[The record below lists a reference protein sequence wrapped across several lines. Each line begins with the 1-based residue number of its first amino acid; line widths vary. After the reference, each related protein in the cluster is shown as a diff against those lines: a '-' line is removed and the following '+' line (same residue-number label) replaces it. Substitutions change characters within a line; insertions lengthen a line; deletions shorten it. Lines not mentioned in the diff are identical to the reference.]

1 VGALVGVIVMD
12 ETSTITDQLNAEH
25 VATLLKQCGFEVND
39 QEPDAGGWIPK
50 IEGPA
55 CLGAAE
61 GADFRVNVE
70 TGEVLSDAQ
79 HGYRGSLLHVIER
92 VHGLSPTEAE
102 GFVMEV
108 VRRHEVE
115 DETESTDDRDAPQR
129 TSSMRY
135 VLETSDEG
143 GENRDR

>member
-1 VGALVGVIVMD
+1 MD
-12 ETSTITDQLNAEH
+12 ETSTITDQLNAAH

-39 QEPDAGGWIPK
+39 QEPDAGGWITK

-55 CLGAAE
+55 CLGAAD

-79 HGYRGSLLHVIER
+79 HGYCGNLRHVIER
-92 VHGLSPTEAE
+92 VHGLSPTEAKDS
-102 GFVMEV
+102 VVKV

-115 DETESTDDRDAPQR
+115 DETEFTNDRDAPQR
-129 TSSMRY
+129 TSSFLDI
-135 VLETSDEG
+135 LETSDEG
-143 GENRDR
+143 GEARDR